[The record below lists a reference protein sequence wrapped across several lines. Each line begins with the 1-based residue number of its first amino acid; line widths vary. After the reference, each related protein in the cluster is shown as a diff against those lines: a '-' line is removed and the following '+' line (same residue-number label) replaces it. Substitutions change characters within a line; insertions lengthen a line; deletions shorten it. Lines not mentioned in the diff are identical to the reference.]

1 MATGRYLAWIDDDEA
16 ATPGWLS
23 ALWDARSVRDVDAV
37 FGPVIPVFPENSYAW
52 PVRSGLFERPRYLTG
67 TVVTAHDARTGN
79 ALVKADWHRMS
90 ATSFDDR
97 LANFG
102 GEDFE
107 FFSRIEEQGARFEW
121 CDEAEVFEVVPIE
134 RQRLSW
140 ILERN
145 LRVATLY
152 WRIRSG
158 SFAIV
163 ASRAL
168 FGLALFA
175 VLGMAGLV
183 AAPFG
188 FHRG

>member
-1 MATGRYLAWIDDDEA
+1 MTRPAVAVVQSAPSLAAIGEH
-16 ATPGWLS
+16 TYT
-23 ALWDARSVRDVDAV
+23 RT
-37 FGPVIPVFPENSYAW
+37 
-52 PVRSGLFERPRYLTG
+52 LT
-67 TVVTAHDARTGN
+67 
-79 ALVKADWHRMS
+79 LPP
-90 ATSFDDR
+90 
-97 LANFG
+97 
-102 GEDFE
+102 E

-188 FHRG
+188 FHRTVRLWCLAARGLGRIAAVSGVRWAGY